1 MLGAENNGTLKVL
14 GDEDSTLIFLIM
26 RFSTE
31 SLKRDSFPKKK
42 KKKKKLLETC
52 FTLTSDL
59 QVLGTRLSH
68 PGMRLP

>member
-31 SLKRDSFPKKK
+31 VIRDSFPKKK
-42 KKKKKLLETC
+42 K
-52 FTLTSDL
+52 
-59 QVLGTRLSH
+59 
-68 PGMRLP
+68 